1 MRAASG
7 GILPSLFNRS
17 GILMRLLVLAVM
29 CASLPGLALAQS
41 STLTPVQR
49 CEQNHGNCIRAC
61 TGADAQS
68 CMANCAATR
77 AHCIQNPSTAT
88 QPRR

>member
-1 MRAASG
+1 MRVILALAAT
-7 GILPSLFNRS
+7 L
-17 GILMRLLVLAVM
+17 
-29 CASLPGLALAQS
+29 LPGLALAQAPTTS
-41 STLTPVQR
+41 PVQR
-49 CEQNHGNCIRAC
+49 CEQNHQTCVRNCF
-61 TGADAQS
+61 GADSQA

>member
-1 MRAASG
+1 
-7 GILPSLFNRS
+7 
-17 GILMRLLVLAVM
+17 MRLLALVLLA
-29 CASLPGLALAQS
+29 ASLPGFASAQS
-41 STLTPVQR
+41 GGGGTTPIQR
-49 CEQNHGNCIRAC
+49 CEQNHQSCIRGC
-61 TGADAQS
+61 FGADSQN

>member
-1 MRAASG
+1 
-7 GILPSLFNRS
+7 
-17 GILMRLLVLAVM
+17 MRLLPLALLG
-29 CASLPGLALAQS
+29 ALLPGFASAQ
-41 STLTPVQR
+41 TGGALTPIQR
-49 CEQNHGNCIRAC
+49 CEQNHQSCVRAC

-68 CMANCAATR
+68 CMTNCAATR